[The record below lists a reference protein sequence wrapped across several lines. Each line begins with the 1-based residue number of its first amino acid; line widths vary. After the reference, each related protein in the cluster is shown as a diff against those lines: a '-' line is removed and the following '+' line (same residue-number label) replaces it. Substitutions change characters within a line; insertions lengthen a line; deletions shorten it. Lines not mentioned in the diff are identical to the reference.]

1 MDYIL
6 QKATELGVS
15 EIVPTVLN
23 RSIIKLDDAK
33 FQKKK
38 GRWQKICK
46 EASEQ
51 SMRNMIPVIRDRMTL
66 SEVAL
71 LDGVKI
77 VCSTREKEK
86 SLKKLLQTVGDCDT
100 LVIVVGPE
108 GGLEE
113 EEEKFLVD
121 AGFSSVTLGNRILR
135 VETVPLYVLSAI
147 NYNYME

>member
-38 GRWQKICK
+38 VRWQKICK

-51 SMRNMIPVIRDRMTL
+51 SDAQYD
-66 SEVAL
+66 S
-71 LDGVKI
+71 
-77 VCSTREKEK
+77 CYTR
-86 SLKKLLQTVGDCDT
+86 SNDTVRS
-100 LVIVVGPE
+100 
-108 GGLEE
+108 
-113 EEEKFLVD
+113 
-121 AGFSSVTLGNRILR
+121 GFTGWS
-135 VETVPLYVLSAI
+135 
-147 NYNYME
+147 